1 MFLIDIKNNYVID
14 KNIYV
19 CTFANIYRQT
29 DREKQIMS
37 SFRSEKQKSNIFS
50 LKYRIY
56 DPRKSTEPL
65 KEGGNIIPKK
75 GARIIWTN
83 DNQYLLVTGFTRDSK
98 RLINL
103 YTSQDLKQIASTE
116 LDVSP
121 AILIPFYPI
130 PTIAASWSSLAPPLP
145 TPCKGIY

>member
-1 MFLIDIKNNYVID
+1 
-14 KNIYV
+14 
-19 CTFANIYRQT
+19 
-29 DREKQIMS
+29 MS
-37 SFRSEKQKSNIFS
+37 SIKSESKNIFS
-50 LKYRIY
+50 LISRIY

-121 AILIPFYPI
+121 AILIPFYDEVRSKMAVQLI
-130 PTIAASWSSLAPPLP
+130 P
-145 TPCKGIY
+145 

>member
-121 AILIPFYPI
+121 AILIPFYDEVR
-130 PTIAASWSSLAPPLP
+130 S
-145 TPCKGIY
+145 

>member
-1 MFLIDIKNNYVID
+1 MLQQKLQSELKEHHN
-14 KNIYV
+14 K
-19 CTFANIYRQT
+19 QT
-29 DREKQIMS
+29 DWQRNAVHELLS
-37 SFRSEKQKSNIFS
+37 VSERKSNIFS

-121 AILIPFYPI
+121 AILIPFYDEV
-130 PTIAASWSSLAPPLP
+130 SS
-145 TPCKGIY
+145 